1 MQRSSKDEFR
11 ESGQGHGNGQIT
23 NHKADEA
30 AADEAA
36 ACEAYGPEGTGT
48 VLLPAASIWTYLKYA
63 FLASAVLK
71 FASLPHS
78 ENVAIVCLMA
88 DAASIAMKSPMSPF
102 MGRYLG
108 VVGELNGKVWYR
120 GYTVC
125 LYVIGRLTT
134 WMAWGWFGYTI
145 FLVKRML
152 WSVGLI
158 ALDPNGRRRTSS
170 SPNNT
175 NTGFSSLSPQ
185 AIDIPGFGSDDEG
198 GGIMGPTKSA
208 ARQPPAAHASK
219 ATAGSGSSSPLPQ
232 SSSRR
237 AWTCSELKER
247 GEPFPPA
254 PERFVTVC
262 DGDERKAQKQFEAH
276 LKWREENAIDAI
288 LLKPWEHFHLI
299 KKCYPG
305 FVHGKDRAG
314 NVCYYEQLGKVN
326 EKELRSHGITAND
339 LLYHCNL
346 NTEFIWNVLSPTEEA
361 RLVTVL
367 DVAGVG
373 VSVLSGRVISY
384 IQLAS
389 EMQFKHYPERSVR
402 IFIVNAP
409 RGFDWTWSYV
419 KKVLPQALADKIKI
433 CSMSTTKEQLLEF
446 MDEDQIPTEYCG
458 SSPSDRCVPLG
469 QGPLEVQYRRHIE
482 ALNRGERVD
491 VKVVL
496 GLQGNLER
504 HNMVPVAPVEPPSK
518 RDDTTNNVQDQ
529 TRTLQER
536 ASRVEQDHEE
546 MQEEMAK
553 LEQEK
558 DELEQ
563 QCLQL
568 TERLAGVVAKKRDVE
583 AKLVK
588 DEEEARKIQI
598 TLATLTGER
607 TLPPS
612 AGGKKSK
619 KWFGRGNKSKGT
631 ENPGQVY
638 Y

>member
-1 MQRSSKDEFR
+1 MSD
-11 ESGQGHGNGQIT
+11 
-23 NHKADEA
+23 KADDEA
-30 AADEAA
+30 AATDEAGSEA
-36 ACEAYGPEGTGT
+36 AYGPEGTGT
-48 VLLPAASIWTYLKYA
+48 VLLPAASLWTYLKYT

-134 WMAWGWFGYTI
+134 WMAWGWFGYTL
-145 FLVKRML
+145 FLIKRML
-152 WSVGLI
+152 WSVGLL
-158 ALDPNGRRRTSS
+158 AMDPKGRRRNSS
-170 SPNNT
+170 SQNNT
-175 NTGFSSLSPQ
+175 WVTG
-185 AIDIPGFGSDDEG
+185 IDIPGFGSDDEG
-198 GGIMGPTKSA
+198 ITGGPTKSS
-208 ARQPPAAHASK
+208 PPNHASK
-219 ATAGSGSSSPLPQ
+219 KTTTPGSSSPPPPQ
-232 SSSRR
+232 RNNASR
-237 AWTCSELKER
+237 AWTYSELKEL

-262 DGDERKAQKQFEAH
+262 DGDERKAQKQFETH
-276 LKWREENAIDAI
+276 LKWREENDIDAI
-288 LLKPWEHFHLI
+288 LTKPWEHFHLI

-326 EKELRSHGITAND
+326 EKELRSQGITAND

-469 QGPLEVQYRRHIE
+469 QGPLEVQYRNHIE
-482 ALNRGERVD
+482 ALNRGETVD

-504 HNMVPVAPVEPPSK
+504 HNMVPVAPGESSK
-518 RDDTTNNVQDQ
+518 RDDTNNVQEQ
-529 TRTLQER
+529 TRILRER
-536 ASRVEQDHEE
+536 ASRVEKDHEE
-546 MQEEMAK
+546 MQEEMVK

-558 DELEQ
+558 DELEK

-568 TERLAGVVAKKRDVE
+568 TERLAGVIAKKRDVG
-583 AKLVK
+583 AKLVQ

-598 TLATLTGER
+598 ALATMTGER
-607 TLPPS
+607 SLPPS

-631 ENPGQVY
+631 DVESRPSVLLVV
-638 Y
+638 